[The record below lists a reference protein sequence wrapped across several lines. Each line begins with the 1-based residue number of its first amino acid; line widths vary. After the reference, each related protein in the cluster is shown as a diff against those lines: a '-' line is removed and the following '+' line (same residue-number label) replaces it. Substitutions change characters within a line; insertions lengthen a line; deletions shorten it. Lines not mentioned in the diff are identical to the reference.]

1 MFAYILLVFQQHVVE
16 SVDQQD
22 KGKHRIS
29 RPTTVLYTCNF
40 VVYIV
45 QLAGG
50 LATFSLFFK
59 LHVSMLNIC
68 WVGLGTW
75 WLGATADGDITRWAA
90 DTLRATAGP
99 DQTGDTFWWRRGNLL
114 DTQRWKLFGSLKIYR
129 HWALKNWGFRLW
141 WIRQMRNPT
150 CWFYLMGDILIFNI
164 QWLKYLGSLSAT
176 VWAYWAILSSSKFK
190 ESLSHICFQ
199 Q

>member
-1 MFAYILLVFQQHVVE
+1 MQRFLLVQYEDLWLDTLYSMFAYILLVFQQHVVE

-29 RPTTVLYTCNF
+29 RPTTVFYTCNF
-40 VVYIV
+40 VAYIV

-68 WVGLGTW
+68 WVGGPRP
-75 WLGATADGDITRWAA
+75 GDWEPRRME
-90 DTLRATAGP
+90 TLRGEQLTHCVPPRA
-99 DQTGDTFWWRRGNLL
+99 QTRHGDTFWWRRGNLL

-129 HWALKNWGFRLW
+129 HWALRNWGFRLW
-141 WIRQMRNPT
+141 WIRQMRNAT
-150 CWFYLMGDILIFNI
+150 CWFYLMGDI
-164 QWLKYLGSLSAT
+164 QHSVT
-176 VWAYWAILSSSKFK
+176 
-190 ESLSHICFQ
+190 
-199 Q
+199 